1 MHEDERGNRWVR
13 AESAFTHFNPLPFP
27 SPVRGNFVRVS
38 RVNFSKAKAFLP
50 ALLANRERRRL
61 KHETMRMFSNLALLS
76 NLFSR
81 IFDFVE
87 RCVESRIR

>member
-61 KHETMRMFSNLALLS
+61 KHDDENVFQPRAAFESFFSNLRFRRTL
-76 NLFSR
+76 R
-81 IFDFVE
+81 GK
-87 RCVESRIR
+87 